1 MPELSF
7 DSKKKNLASLCE
19 KKSIVLRAWISEYC
33 DTAEITVNEFAKEVG
48 GNTIKIQSFL
58 KGLIDITSL
67 EFGEL
72 MRILI
77 YLNKSNDL
85 PQTLYNMS
93 ITGLL

>member
-7 DSKKKNLASLCE
+7 NSKKKNFASLCE

-33 DTAEITVNEFAKEVG
+33 NTAGITVNEFTKDVG
-48 GNTIKIQSFL
+48 GNSIMIKSFL
-58 KGLIDITSL
+58 KGLIDISSL

-72 MRILI
+72 MRIMI
-77 YLNKSNDL
+77 YLNKSSDL
-85 PQTLYNMS
+85 PETLYNMS